1 MAMSNMH
8 SFSGSLSNDA
18 LQTHIVRSYFV
29 MRLGTAIVG
38 AILPFVLLIGGLL
51 NGICAQGSISA
62 YYHAVGTSQGA
73 WYVGILRTW
82 FVGTLF
88 SVSIILGL
96 YRGYSRTE
104 DRLLDVAAILGL
116 GIAIF
121 PMSWPPKGITCG
133 FAGSVPYAGIGIG
146 RIEAH
151 AICAV
156 GFFICIALVCW
167 FCADDTL
174 PLVKS
179 PRRRKFLKIA
189 YRVIAL
195 AMPTSMLVA
204 AGLNLLL
211 GTNRAVFWVEATGI
225 EAFAVYWFMKGIELN
240 ATAADDK
247 AAQGKLQLVAG
258 TIQEV
263 NE

>member
-1 MAMSNMH
+1 MAMSNKH
-8 SFSGSLSNDA
+8 SFSGSLSNDE
-18 LQTHIVRSYFV
+18 LRTHIVRSYFV

-38 AILPFVLLIGGLL
+38 AILPFVLLIGGLVI
-51 NGICAQGSISA
+51 GICAQGSISA
-62 YYHAVGTSQGA
+62 YYHAVGTSLTA
-73 WYVGILRTW
+73 WYVGLLRTW

-104 DRLLDVAAILGL
+104 DRLLDVAAILGV
-116 GIAIF
+116 GVAIF

-133 FAGSVPYAGIGIG
+133 FAGSAPYSGLTIAGI
-146 RIEAH
+146 EFH
-151 AICAV
+151 VICAV

-179 PRRRKFLKIA
+179 PQRRTFLKIA
-189 YRVIAL
+189 YRVVAL
-195 AMPTSMLVA
+195 AMPISMLVA
-204 AGLNLLL
+204 ASLNLFL
-211 GTNRAVFWVEATGI
+211 GTNRAVFWVEAAGI

-247 AAQGKLQLVAG
+247 AAQGRLQLVQGA
-258 TIQEV
+258 IEEV